1 MSLRTILIHPD
12 TRLRKKCELVKN
24 FDSKLEKLTQDMLE
38 TMYDAPGIGLAA
50 PQIGVMLQVF
60 VMDCATKD
68 EKPNPLVLINPS
80 ILWHSEEKSVQSEG
94 CLSIPEQYEEVT
106 RPKSVKVSFQNVKGV
121 VSEISFEGIEA
132 TCSQHEIDHL
142 NGKLFIDYLSNL
154 KKKMITDKMKKLK
167 RELARK

>member
-1 MSLRTILIHPD
+1 MTCRTILQWPNRQLAEKSTECGQVNDEVLSNIHDVVD
-12 TRLRKKCELVKN
+12 TLRASFGV
-24 FDSKLEKLTQDMLE
+24 
-38 TMYDAPGIGLAA
+38 GLAA

-60 VMDCATKD
+60 VMDCAIKD
-68 EKPNPLVLINPS
+68 EEPNPFILINPS
-80 ILWHSEEKSVQSEG
+80 ILWHSEETSVHSEG

-154 KKKMITDKMKKLK
+154 RKKMITDKMKKLK

>member
-1 MSLRTILIHPD
+1 
-12 TRLRKKCELVKN
+12 
-24 FDSKLEKLTQDMLE
+24 
-38 TMYDAPGIGLAA
+38 
-50 PQIGVMLQVF
+50 
-60 VMDCATKD
+60 MDCALED
-68 EKPNPLVLINPS
+68 EEPNPFILINPS
-80 ILWHSEEKSVQSEG
+80 ILWHSEETSVHSEG

>member
-1 MSLRTILIHPD
+1 MSLRSILIHPD
-12 TRLRKKCELVKN
+12 SRLRKKCELVKD
-24 FDSKLEKLTQDMLE
+24 FDSKLENLTQDMLE

-50 PQIGVMLQVF
+50 PQIGVMSQVF
-60 VMDCATKD
+60 VMDCAIKD
-68 EKPNPLVLINPS
+68 EKPNPLILINPS
-80 ILWHSEEKSVQSEG
+80 ILWHSEETSVHSEG

-121 VSEISFEGIEA
+121 VSEMLFEGMEA

-154 KKKMITDKMKKLK
+154 KRKMITNKMKKFK

>member
-1 MSLRTILIHPD
+1 MSLRSILIHPD
-12 TRLRKKCELVKN
+12 SRLRKKCELVKD
-24 FDSKLEKLTQDMLE
+24 FDSKLESLTQDMLE

-60 VMDCATKD
+60 VMDCAIKD

-80 ILWHSEEKSVQSEG
+80 ILWHSDEMSVQSEG

-106 RPKSVKVSFQNVKGV
+106 RPKSVKVSFQNIKGV
-121 VSEISFEGIEA
+121 VNEMLFEGIES
-132 TCSQHEIDHL
+132 TCTQHEIDHL

-154 KKKMITDKMKKLK
+154 KRKMITNKMKKFK

>member
-1 MSLRTILIHPD
+1 MSLRSILIHPD
-12 TRLRKKCELVKN
+12 SRLRKKCELVKD
-24 FDSKLEKLTQDMLE
+24 FDSKLESLTQDMLE

-60 VMDCATKD
+60 VMDCAIKD

-80 ILWHSEEKSVQSEG
+80 ILWHSDEMSVQSEG

-106 RPKSVKVSFQNVKGV
+106 RPKSVKVSFQNIKGV
-121 VSEISFEGIEA
+121 VNEMLFEGIES
-132 TCSQHEIDHL
+132 TCTQHEIDHL

>member
-1 MSLRTILIHPD
+1 MSLRSILIHPD
-12 TRLRKKCELVKN
+12 SRLRKKCELVKD
-24 FDSKLEKLTQDMLE
+24 FDSKLENLTQDMLE

-50 PQIGVMLQVF
+50 PQIGVMSQVF
-60 VMDCATKD
+60 VMDCAIKD
-68 EKPNPLVLINPS
+68 EKPNPLILINPS
-80 ILWHSEEKSVQSEG
+80 ILWHSEETSVHSEG

-121 VSEISFEGIEA
+121 VSEMLFEGMEA

-154 KKKMITDKMKKLK
+154 KRKMITDKMKKFK